1 MDHQGKCCTVDEEG
15 LKEEMVVADSNR
27 QDGNKRVGEKETR

>member
-1 MDHQGKCCTVDEEG
+1 MDHQGSVCTVAEEG